1 MKKKI
6 TRTQKALLER
16 LARQGVETTAA
27 ALRADP
33 QDLRNLY
40 LHGKIA
46 VSNPKDA
53 PQDWRV
59 KAAA

>member
-6 TRTQKALLER
+6 TRTQKA
-16 LARQGVETTAA
+16 RQGVEATAA

-53 PQDWRV
+53 PQGWRV